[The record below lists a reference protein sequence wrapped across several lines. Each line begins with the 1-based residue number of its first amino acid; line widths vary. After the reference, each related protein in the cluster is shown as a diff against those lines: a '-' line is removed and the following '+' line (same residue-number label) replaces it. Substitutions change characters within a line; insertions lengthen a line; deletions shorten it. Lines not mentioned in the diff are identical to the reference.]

1 MFVKKAGTPGA
12 SPKSAGRR
20 ARTQTL
26 PAAADVPVA
35 EGVVAQERET
45 LADLISAE
53 NPDPNDPRWSRL
65 AELSACEDEP
75 HPPLQGAVSGQRIP
89 SVVPDYEARRI
100 AGLGRLTDAE
110 PDTMTLHTRDAFR
123 AFTGRRADVTGK
135 LAFIA
140 GGQRYA
146 ATLKMIWYLSANDNP
161 YADWILISTYDA
173 LKAVR
178 DHLTAVTQARAEAI
192 ETMKRRGLTVCV
204 MSARKPR
211 IVSLNFRSPYGY
223 ATADLIVEF
232 DYFARMIKTLIH
244 KDQLSDAEG
253 HAAIF
258 ELERKMRT
266 LFHAPIRW
274 EHRLLREDLLPLRRE
289 DFLPGA
295 DESAR
300 ARAKAAIA
308 AFGEVPRRVLTG
320 VDTPRHTLRRVR
332 FTDEQLR
339 LLKEVQLSTV
349 QESGAADTELL

>member
-1 MFVKKAGTPGA
+1 MGVKKAGPPG
-12 SPKSAGRR
+12 SSHKTAGRR

-26 PAAADVPVA
+26 PAAPDAPTANGVA
-35 EGVVAQERET
+35 AQERET
-45 LADLISAE
+45 LADRISAD
-53 NPDPNDPRWSRL
+53 NPDPNDPRSARL
-65 AELSACEDEP
+65 AELSAREDEP
-75 HPPLQGAVSGQRIP
+75 HPPPQGAVSGQRIR

-100 AGLGRLTDAE
+100 AGLGQLTDAE

-123 AFTGRRADVTGK
+123 AFTGRRADASGK

-161 YADWILISTYDA
+161 YADWSLIRTYEA

-178 DHLTAVTQARAEAI
+178 DHLAGVTQARAEAI
-192 ETMKRRGLTVCV
+192 EMMKHRGLTVSV

-211 IVSLNFRSPYGY
+211 IVSLQFRSPYGY

-232 DYFARMIKTLIH
+232 DYYARMVKTLVH
-244 KDQLSDAEG
+244 KDQLSDAQG
-253 HAAIF
+253 HAAVF

-266 LFHAPIRW
+266 LFHAPIQW
-274 EHRLLREDLLPLRRE
+274 EHCLLREDLLPLRRE

-295 DESAR
+295 DEAAR
-300 ARAKAAIA
+300 ARANAAIVA
-308 AFGEVPRRVLTG
+308 LGEVPRRVFTG

-332 FTDEQLR
+332 LTDEQLR
-339 LLKEVQLSTV
+339 LLREVQLSTV
-349 QESGAADTELL
+349 QESGAADAELL